1 MRKLWK
7 VVQNL
12 TLPMFCGCVQGVPC
26 FSLFAICSYVFL
38 SLSSLFI
45 CAPQRKIVALRGWS
59 RAFSHSLN
67 KCWETLQRSAS
78 MINAHKSHG
87 RGELLPPESCCPS
100 GSGGITIARERY
112 LCVCVCVPNIMRP
125 LAYSAS
131 ELPVM
136 MMSWKTARF
145 SFVRFFGVLLCKGQR
160 RHALEPCSATC
171 RTVKPRRG
179 LLQSQDHLGKP
190 DEVCLLSVPVGTN
203 RG

>member
-1 MRKLWK
+1 
-7 VVQNL
+7 
-12 TLPMFCGCVQGVPC
+12 MFCGCVQGVPC
-26 FSLFAICSYVFL
+26 FPLFAICSYVFL
-38 SLSSLFI
+38 SLFSLFI

-100 GSGGITIARERY
+100 GSGGITIARDI
-112 LCVCVCVPNIMRP
+112 CVCLCAKHNATSCLFCKRI
-125 LAYSAS
+125 ACNDD
-131 ELPVM
+131 
-136 MMSWKTARF
+136 
-145 SFVRFFGVLLCKGQR
+145 VLENGEVLICEFLRCAPCKGQR

-171 RTVKPRRG
+171 RTVKPLRG